1 MMPLESR
8 IEVSVSPEIVYVMR
22 EIMFEITLQLGFLR
36 SWPPVSL
43 LYRSIAAATG
53 RR

>member
-22 EIMFEITLQLGFLR
+22 EIMFEITL
-36 SWPPVSL
+36 
-43 LYRSIAAATG
+43 
-53 RR
+53 